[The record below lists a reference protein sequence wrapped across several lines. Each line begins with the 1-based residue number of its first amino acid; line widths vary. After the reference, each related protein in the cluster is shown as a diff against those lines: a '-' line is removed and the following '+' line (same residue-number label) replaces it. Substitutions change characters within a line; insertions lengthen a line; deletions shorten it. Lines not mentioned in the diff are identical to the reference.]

1 MTDAMKPVLEL
12 QAALWSGKTTSREL
26 TEQALAR
33 IDDPDGEGGRAFL
46 AVHRD
51 AALAAAD
58 ASDRLR
64 AHGIVPSPLAGLP
77 VSLKD
82 LFDEQGQQTRA
93 ASRARDNAP
102 PAARDATVTARLRAA
117 GAVLIGRTNLT
128 EFAYSGL
135 GLNCHFDTPRNPW
148 DRATG
153 RIPGG
158 SSSGAGV
165 SVADGMAAVGI
176 GTDTGG
182 SVRIPAAL
190 NGVTG
195 FKTTTGRIPCDGVFP
210 LSSTLDSVGPLAP
223 TIACCI
229 VAEAIMAA
237 SPPAVPKAPPLGG
250 LRFAAPQHY
259 VLDDLDAHVASA
271 FEAALQGL
279 SRAGASVTE
288 IDSRV
293 FEEIPGAMP
302 HGGILGAEAFALHRG
317 QMDEKKDLY
326 DPRVWIRI
334 RRGENLSAADLI
346 DCHAMRRDIMVRAAE
361 ISMSFDA
368 LLMPTCPAIAPP
380 VADLDE
386 DDKAYGQANF
396 LMLRN
401 TTVGNFLDAC
411 ALSLPCHAP
420 ETAPVGLMVMAAGHH
435 DGWLA
440 RIGLAIEGAL
450 AASRNVS

>member
-1 MTDAMKPVLEL
+1 MKPVLEL

-26 TEQALAR
+26 AEQALGR

-46 AVHRD
+46 AIHRE

-82 LFDEQGQQTRA
+82 LLDEQGQQTRA
-93 ASRARDNAP
+93 ASRARDDAP
-102 PAARDATVTARLRAA
+102 PATRDATVTARLRAA

-195 FKTTTGRIPCDGVFP
+195 FKTTTGRIPCDGVYP

-223 TIACCI
+223 TVACCI
-229 VAEAIMAA
+229 IAEAIMAGKT
-237 SPPAVPKAPPLGG
+237 PTIPRVPPLGG

-271 FEAALQGL
+271 FEAALQAL
-279 SRAGASVTE
+279 SGAGASVTE

-302 HGGILGAEAFALHRG
+302 HGGILGAEAFALHRR
-317 QMDEKKDLY
+317 QMEEKKDLY

-346 DCHAMRRDIMVRAAE
+346 DCHAMRRDIMARAAE
-361 ISMSFDA
+361 MSMSFDA

-380 VADLDE
+380 IADLDN

-401 TTVGNFLDAC
+401 TTVGNFLDSC
-411 ALSLPCHAP
+411 ALSLPCHEP
-420 ETAPVGLMVMAAGHH
+420 GTAPVGLMVMAAGHH

-440 RIGLAIEGAL
+440 RVGLAVEGAL
-450 AASRNVS
+450 KESRTLS

>member
-1 MTDAMKPVLEL
+1 MDLTMKPVLEL

-33 IDDPDGEGGRAFL
+33 IKDPDGEGGRTFL
-46 AVHRD
+46 AVHED
-51 AALAAAD
+51 AALTAAD

-64 AHGIVPSPLAGLP
+64 AEGVVPSPLAGLP

-93 ASRARDNAP
+93 GSKALDDVA
-102 PAARDATVTARLRAA
+102 PAAKDSTVTARLRAA
-117 GAVLIGRTNLT
+117 GAVLVGRTNLT

-148 DRATG
+148 DRETG

-165 SVADGMAAVGI
+165 SVADGMCAVAI

-182 SVRIPAAL
+182 SVRIPSAL

-195 FKTTTGRIPCDGVFP
+195 FKTSTGRIPLDGVYP

-223 TIACCI
+223 TVACC
-229 VAEAIMAA
+229 VVTDAIMDGRNAV
-237 SPPAVPKAPPLGG
+237 VPKALPIEN
-250 LRFAAPQHY
+250 LRFGVPQNY
-259 VLDDLDAHVASA
+259 VLNDLDDHVAA
-271 FEAALQGL
+271 TFEATLDRL
-279 SRAGASVTE
+279 SRAGATITE
-288 IDSRV
+288 VASPMFD
-293 FEEIPGAMP
+293 EIPDAMP
-302 HGGILGAEAFALHRG
+302 HGGILGAEAFAHHRT

-326 DPRVWIRI
+326 DQRVWWRI
-334 RRGENLSAADLI
+334 RRGENLLAADLI
-346 DCHAMRRDIMVRAAE
+346 DCHRKRRDIMARASEMA
-361 ISMSFDA
+361 MPFDA
-368 LLMPTCPAIAPP
+368 LLTPTCAVVPPAIEPL
-380 VADLDE
+380 DNDE
-386 DDKAYGQANF
+386 DAYGKANI

-401 TTVGNFLDAC
+401 TTVGNFIDIC

-420 ETAPVGLMVMAAGHH
+420 GTGPVGLMVMAAHRH
-435 DGWLA
+435 DEWLV
-440 RIGLAIEGAL
+440 RIGLAVERTLEA
-450 AASRNVS
+450 R

>member
-1 MTDAMKPVLEL
+1 MDFTLKPLLEI

-33 IDDPDGEGGRAFL
+33 IKDPGGEGGRTFL
-46 AVHRD
+46 AVHED

-64 AHGIVPSPLAGLP
+64 AQGIVPSPLAGLP

-93 ASRARDNAP
+93 GSRAHDDAP
-102 PAARDATVTARLRAA
+102 PATKDAIVTARLRAA
-117 GAVLIGRTNLT
+117 GAVLVGRTNLT

-148 DRATG
+148 DRETG

-165 SVADGMAAVGI
+165 SVTDGMCAVGI

-190 NGVTG
+190 NGITG
-195 FKTTTGRIPCDGVFP
+195 FKTTTGRIPLDGVYP

-223 TIACCI
+223 TVACC
-229 VAEAIMAA
+229 VVTD
-237 SPPAVPKAPPLGG
+237 AVMDDRAPVIPKALPIEN
-250 LRFAAPQHY
+250 LRFGVPQHY
-259 VLDDLDAHVASA
+259 VLEDLDDHVAA
-271 FEAALQGL
+271 TFEATLDRL
-279 SRAGASVTE
+279 SAAGAQIVEVPSQMY
-288 IDSRV
+288 
-293 FEEIPGAMP
+293 EEIPGAMP
-302 HGGILGAEAFALHRG
+302 NGGILAAEAYAHHRKM
-317 QMDEKKDLY
+317 MDDKKDLY

-334 RRGENLSAADLI
+334 RRGERLSAADLI
-346 DCHAMRRDIMVRAAE
+346 DCQHLRRDIRARAAE
-361 ISMSFDA
+361 MSLPFDA
-368 LLMPTCPAIAPP
+368 LLMPTCATVAPP
-380 VADLDE
+380 VDLLDN
-386 DDKAYGQANF
+386 DDDAYAAANI

-401 TTVGNFLDAC
+401 TTVGNFLDSC
-411 ALSLPCHAP
+411 ALSIPCHAP
-420 ETAPVGLMVMAAGHH
+420 GTGPVGLMVMAATGH
-435 DGWLA
+435 DEWLV
-440 RIGLAIEGAL
+440 RVGLSIERTLQRA
-450 AASRNVS
+450 